1 MRQLRRQVAA
11 IQRTLHAIYDLDPE
25 LAADQ
30 YVMTP
35 EAARRLLPDP
45 SPRSGVIAVEADD
58 ELHLGLYL
66 DPRDRQDLG
75 SIVEETSHL
84 VCLAWH
90 AAHGR
95 RVSRLVL
102 ELQGEVDRYAVA
114 RLSGRDALGHF
125 RDFAWDGWM
134 DAAARTRYET
144 AHRVAGRYCRS
155 LSCRFPGRAQV
166 PRVIASLRR
175 FYRAAPEEKLRAA

>member
-1 MRQLRRQVAA
+1 MRRLRRQVAA
-11 IQRTLHAIYDLDPE
+11 TQRTLHAIYDLDLE
-25 LAADQ
+25 LAAEQ
-30 YVMTP
+30 YLVAP

-66 DPRDRQDLG
+66 DPRDQQDLD

-95 RVSRLVL
+95 RVSRLIL

-134 DAAARTRYET
+134 DAATRARYET
-144 AHRVAGRYCRS
+144 AHRVAERYCRA
-155 LSCRFPGRAQV
+155 LSRLFPRQAQV
-166 PRVIASLRR
+166 PGLLASLRR
-175 FYRAAPEEKLRAA
+175 FYRAAPEVKLRAA